1 MNTIILH
8 ECVSYFLQPHE
19 CVKMYLAFNI
29 TKTRN
34 IMVSKNIKIS
44 RRNNN
49 YFFKEI

>member
-1 MNTIILH
+1 MMEKLFSKKMNTIIL
-8 ECVSYFLQPHE
+8 HE

-34 IMVSKNIKIS
+34 IIVSKNIKIS